1 MKKSLAVC
9 FAVAGL
15 VVSTGFAEE
24 TKKPVK
30 GVDEPLKVL
39 MIGNSFSICCLCQT
53 PQIAQAYNRK
63 LDMASL
69 YIGGCSLERHWQ
81 NVEVAQTNATIK
93 PYRFDRIAEGKRLV
107 ERGAAN
113 IPDALTM
120 DNWDVVTLQQCSHKS
135 WDKASY
141 HPWGDNLVKTIR
153 ELAPQAE
160 IVVQETWSYPPW
172 DGRLKKFGF
181 DQVDMY
187 AKLHDAYAEFAK
199 TYGFRVIPTG
209 TAAEFCPERN
219 RLFTAH
225 DFHFNK
231 TEGDYLQGLVWV
243 GSLYGLDET
252 LTKACVYRPEGMSPE
267 RANELRLA
275 ALQSH
280 LSTGDSGSKPA
291 SLRAFRDAR
300 PSRGNTNVRK
310 LQPIDHAAW
319 VWMPGDSGV
328 LQYADKWTAAPDKN
342 ARISFLKFKKSFTVA
357 EGDGTLVLDVSAD
370 ERFYL
375 TLDGDFIARGP
386 NRSTVENWQYQTY
399 VIRNLKPGEHVLEA
413 VVWQLGD
420 HGPLAQLSYRGGF
433 ICKANEAYDKQLTTG
448 VADWQVGK
456 IDGIRAIGSDN
467 GVWGTGS
474 QFEIYGRGPYVGEP
488 KAYEKAV
495 VVRAPAGL
503 AGTFIWGGRT
513 SGWMLF
519 PSQLPDQTE
528 VGALNFVRAKAVA
541 HDVPWRSEHV
551 FTEAETKDDLVKT
564 FNRTVLASKKFGFK
578 KTDPLTIPADTK
590 IQVAVDC
597 GEYVCAY
604 PVLTMKGAK
613 GARVSWTW
621 SESAREPKKEGDKYP
636 HKGRRDQL
644 VNKYLDGYG
653 DVFVCDGEEG
663 TFSTPWFRC
672 GRWCRLDIDTG
683 AEPLVISELKFV
695 ESRYPVEQESVFSTS
710 QDDTIAGIRKICTRA
725 MQMCDHEMLFDCPY
739 YEQQMYPG
747 DTRVQLNVL
756 SALSRDDRMIKRAIE
771 LYDLNTRDDG
781 MCPMNFP
788 TRGLQESLTYTL
800 CYLCMY
806 GDYVMN
812 HADKDWLRARIPGL
826 RKSMAGVEYYE
837 NKDGLIANPPGWSF
851 MDWTTGWSHDGTVP
865 GYHEGDGIVSE
876 INLFWLLSMQ
886 SAIQAERAMGNELQ
900 ARYWEEKAEKLK
912 QAIVKAFWSE
922 QYGLFAD
929 NLKKNT
935 FSEHAQCLA
944 ILAEVLPKAEAE
956 GVFKHLIEDK
966 NLKRTTVY
974 FSYYLFETYFKM
986 GRGDLFLKRLDL
998 WRDYV
1003 KMGVTTLLE
1012 APETPDHESRSDCHA
1027 WGAHPIWFMQT
1038 GLAGIKS
1045 DAPFFQKV
1053 LVAPCPGD
1061 LKDLK
1066 AKHPHPDGWI
1076 TVELKFT
1083 DGKATG
1089 TVDTPVPG
1097 KFVFGDQSVE
1107 LTKGLNTL

>member
-1 MKKSLAVC
+1 M
-9 FAVAGL
+9 
-15 VVSTGFAEE
+15 
-24 TKKPVK
+24 
-30 GVDEPLKVL
+30 
-39 MIGNSFSICCLCQT
+39 
-53 PQIAQAYNRK
+53 
-63 LDMASL
+63 
-69 YIGGCSLERHWQ
+69 RH
-81 NVEVAQTNATIK
+81 
-93 PYRFDRIAEGKRLV
+93 
-107 ERGAAN
+107 
-113 IPDALTM
+113 
-120 DNWDVVTLQQCSHKS
+120 
-135 WDKASY
+135 
-141 HPWGDNLVKTIR
+141 KTI
-153 ELAPQAE
+153 
-160 IVVQETWSYPPW
+160 I
-172 DGRLKKFGF
+172 
-181 DQVDMY
+181 
-187 AKLHDAYAEFAK
+187 
-199 TYGFRVIPTG
+199 
-209 TAAEFCPERN
+209 
-219 RLFTAH
+219 
-225 DFHFNK
+225 
-231 TEGDYLQGLVWV
+231 
-243 GSLYGLDET
+243 
-252 LTKACVYRPEGMSPE
+252 
-267 RANELRLA
+267 LA
-275 ALQSH
+275 ALALSVAH
-280 LSTGDSGSKPA
+280 LALADGVA
-291 SLRAFRDAR
+291 VRRIFREPR
-300 PSRGNTNVRK
+300 VTRGNTNIVK
-310 LQPIDHAAW
+310 VQPVDWASWIWSPKAPGTCELAADW
-319 VWMPGDSGV
+319 EAMTRDSSAAKDGV
-328 LQYADKWTAAPDKN
+328 
-342 ARISFLKFKKSFTVA
+342 FLKFRKRFSAKPDAKKLTI
-357 EGDGTLVLDVSAD
+357 DVSAD

-375 TLDGDFIARGP
+375 TLDGAFVARGP
-386 NRSTVENWQYQTY
+386 NRAVVENWQYQTY
-399 VIRNLKPGEHVLEA
+399 EIDLTDGDHVLEA
-413 VVWQLGD
+413 TVWIIGD
-420 HGPLAQLSYRGGF
+420 HGPLAQLSFRGGF
-433 ICKANEAYDKQLTTG
+433 VLKADGAYDAVLTTG
-448 VADWQVGK
+448 KADWEVGTLHGMK
-456 IDGIRAIGSDN
+456 AIGKGSC
-467 GVWGTGS
+467 WGTGD
-474 QFEIYGRGPYVGEP
+474 QWEVTGTGIYDAEP
-488 KAYEKAV
+488 ATWTKAV
-495 VVRAPAGL
+495 VVRGPAGVDDVK
-503 AGTFIWGGRT
+503 ATYGGRT
-513 SGWMLF
+513 GGWMLF
-519 PSQLPDQTE
+519 PTQLPDQTE
-528 VGALNFVRAKAVA
+528 TMSRPGAVKAVTRNA
-541 HDVPWRSEHV
+541 KFREEYAY
-551 FTEAETKDDLVKT
+551 TEAETKAPEIASLNALVREGRAYVVPPHTRLQAAWDLGVY
-564 FNRTVLASKKFGFK
+564 
-578 KTDPLTIPADTK
+578 
-590 IQVAVDC
+590 C
-597 GEYVCAY
+597 CAY
-604 PVLTMKGAK
+604 PQLVVKGGAGAK
-613 GARVSWTW
+613 VAWGWAEASRQKGTGLKGGQPGARDAIV
-621 SESAREPKKEGDKYP
+621 
-636 HKGRRDQL
+636 GR
-644 VNKYLDGYG
+644 YLEGYG
-653 DVFVCDGEEG
+653 DTFVCDGRDRAV
-663 TFSTPWFRC
+663 FSSPWFRC
-672 GRWCRLDIDTG
+672 GKWCRIDVETG
-683 AEPLVISELKFV
+683 DQPLEITDLYLV
-695 ESRYPVEQESVFSTS
+695 ESRYPLEMESAFATP
-710 QDDTIAGIRKICTRA
+710 QDVTMDGIRRISARA
-725 MQMCDHEMLFDCPY
+725 MQMCCHETLYDCPY

-1038 GLAGIKS
+1038 GLAGIKC